1 MKRQPTISVMI
12 AVMALFVLPATMLIL
27 PGCVLFLAADS
38 GYPLDI
44 VIRQYA
50 QGDLGLDIQGGEIT
64 DWYDNHGGF
73 HGDGETYLEVHFA
86 DDTFAQRLAGRD
98 DWHALPLDPDV
109 EQFIYRYGGTYW
121 NSTWVEEH
129 GEWIPKPAKV
139 PAVEHGFWCLVD
151 RQPES
156 YRSERVREDEPFG
169 INNRYSYNLTIGLYD
184 ADHRILYVM
193 ALDT

>member
-1 MKRQPTISVMI
+1 MKRRSTISVMI
-12 AVMALFVLPATMLIL
+12 AVMALFVLPATMLVL

-64 DWYDNHGGF
+64 EWYDDHGGF
-73 HGDGETYLEVHFA
+73 FGEGETYLEVHYA

-121 NSTWVEEH
+121 ASRWVEEQ

-139 PAVEHGFWCLVD
+139 PAVEHGFWCLAD

-156 YRSERVREDEPFG
+156 DRSERVREDEPFG

-184 ADHRILYVM
+184 ADRRILYVM